1 MRRRDDGRVVGR
13 VSFIGVED
21 KLENCDDDE
30 DDDDAR
36 MRGMCRPSASVLSCR
51 DRLSATPQPARPTS
65 DTNTKCRWEKA
76 NLASVCAGGFVF
88 RASAWL
94 SSEGG
99 IPSPFAWIAKHACLV
114 PLPAI
119 LICLL
124 SSLAFFQKGR
134 SGKLDRGIHPI
145 LLGDSFPADRPTPTA
160 DLPACGGGERKVG
173 QFSTR

>member
-1 MRRRDDGRVVGR
+1 MRRRDDGRVGR
-13 VSFIGVED
+13 VSSGS
-21 KLENCDDDE
+21 KTSWRT
-30 DDDDAR
+30 ATMMR
-36 MRGMCRPSASVLSCR
+36 MTMMHACTDVTPVRVVLSCR

-99 IPSPFAWIAKHACLV
+99 IPSPFAWIAKHACLA

-145 LLGDSFPADRPTPTA
+145 LPGRFFPRRPTPTA